1 MTAMAGSH
9 TGTPGNGRARWVGRI
24 LSGLAIVFLAVDAL
38 GKLLRLEPVVEGTQ
52 ALGYQATD
60 LRLIGVLLALG
71 VLLYAIPRTAV
82 LGAIYLTGYLGGA
95 LASHFRIGSPLATH
109 VLFAVY
115 VAAVIWLGLVLQR
128 PALARLLRG
137 EAASR

>member
-1 MTAMAGSH
+1 
-9 TGTPGNGRARWVGRI
+9 VGRI

-52 ALGYQATD
+52 ALGYQTAD

-71 VLLYAIPRTAV
+71 VLLYAVPRTAV

-95 LASHFRIGSPLATH
+95 LASHFRIGSPLVTH